1 MVYGIHAAE
10 RRNNAEVISI
20 LTKTKTAKP
29 AAEKEQAFANISV
42 RSFIV
47 VMAILVAILFL
58 CGSLSYVV
66 PQGEFVAAPG
76 AETIDMGD
84 YVQGQIKGISFDK
97 VLTAPVR
104 VFASED
110 GLTIIMI
117 SVFLLVMSG
126 VFNILDKTGG
136 IKIFLKSILGK
147 VRDKGGPVVCITV
160 LVFMLFGSL
169 FGMFEELVTLLPLV
183 IMFMLSMKMDTM
195 MGLGAC
201 LLAACFGFS
210 TAITN
215 PFSVGTAAQIVGVHA
230 SSGAWLRVVFFGLV
244 YLVLCIFLMQYLKKI
259 ERRPESSLT
268 YEADLKKRQNLG
280 DLEESAP
287 ENQRRVFRVYAAF
300 FAIQGALLVAIA
312 CIRAISGF
320 AIPILAASFLIS
332 GLVCGG
338 LVCKKFSRVISWFL
352 KGAAT
357 MIPAVVMIA
366 IASSVKLVMEESG
379 IIDTVM
385 YYVLNL
391 LMGKSKFVT
400 ILLVYA
406 LILFLQL
413 FIGSASAKIF
423 LVMPII
429 WPIAEKL
436 GISPNLLILTYCM
449 ADGFT
454 DVILPTNPVL
464 LIGLSMANVSY
475 WKWLKWTWK
484 LQLLLLLISALVLFF
499 GVSIGY

>member
-1 MVYGIHAAE
+1 M
-10 RRNNAEVISI
+10 
-20 LTKTKTAKP
+20 L
-29 AAEKEQAFANISV
+29 
-42 RSFIV
+42 
-47 VMAILVAILFL
+47 AILFL
-58 CGSLSYVV
+58 CGSLSYFV
-66 PQGEFVAAPG
+66 PQGSFARDAENNIIPG
-76 AETIDMGD
+76 TYTELG
-84 YVQGQIKGISFDK
+84 VKGISFDK
-97 VLTAPVR
+97 VLTAPFR
-104 VFASED
+104 VFGTED
-110 GLTIIMI
+110 GITIIMI

-136 IKIFLKSILGK
+136 IKTFIASILGR

-183 IMFMLSMKMDTM
+183 IVFMLSMKMDTM
-195 MGLGAC
+195 IGLGAC

-215 PFSVGTAAQIVGVHA
+215 PFSVGTAAQYAGVHA
-230 SSGAWLRVVFFGLV
+230 SSGAWLRIVFFVIV
-244 YLVLCIFLMQYLKKI
+244 YLILCGFLMLYLKKI
-259 ERRPESSLT
+259 ERRPQCSPT
-268 YEADLKKRQNLG
+268 YDADQKKRETMAVEN
-280 DLEESAP
+280 EVMP
-287 ENQRRVFRVYAAF
+287 ENQRKVFRVYACF
-300 FAIQGALLVAIA
+300 FAIQGVLLVAIA

-332 GLVCGG
+332 GIISG
-338 LVCKKFSRVISWFL
+338 LIVCKKFGRVMSCFA
-352 KGAAT
+352 KGAVT
-357 MIPAVVMIA
+357 MLPAVLMIA

-385 YYVLNL
+385 NFVLQL
-391 LMGKSKFVT
+391 LEGKSKFVA
-400 ILLVYA
+400 ILLIYV
-406 LILFLQL
+406 LILFLQM

-423 LVMPII
+423 LVMPIVL
-429 WPIAEKL
+429 PITEAL
-436 GISPNLLILTYCM
+436 GISPNLVILTYCM

-484 LQLLLLLISALVLFF
+484 LQLLLFAISVLVLGF
-499 GVSIGY
+499 GIAIGY